1 MKYIFT
7 ISLIIASAL
16 GQGMSQLPFCAIT
29 CAFGAISSAG
39 CSVTDAKCLSKGIAR
54 YQSTRPT
61 NVLILHNRPL
71 LAEFVKLNPEKILYL
86 ENGGYYVKDIHNNV
100 LAITA
105 DNLREELDTAI
116 PSINAESLKITL
128 FRAMERPALAV
139 LHISRT

>member
-1 MKYIFT
+1 
-7 ISLIIASAL
+7 
-16 GQGMSQLPFCAIT
+16 
-29 CAFGAISSAG
+29 
-39 CSVTDAKCLSKGIAR
+39 
-54 YQSTRPT
+54 
-61 NVLILHNRPL
+61 LHNRPL